1 MLFKQNSCPSE
12 QSGVRLFE
20 CRQEAFGVQLNC
32 YAFAAGDVLID
43 TGSHS
48 LRRHFR
54 PFIDEVNP
62 ELVMITHHHEDHTGN
77 ASYCNSK
84 GIPVLMNP
92 LFRKE
97 CTEKA
102 NYPFYR
108 RMFWGKRPAFQS
120 GTLPEVIH
128 SGRDVFKVISTQG
141 HAADHVSFLNEST
154 GQLFSGD
161 LYVSPKTKIVL
172 REESIPAIIRSIRD
186 ILTYDFDEM
195 FCCHAGYVK
204 NGKKAMKL
212 KLEYL
217 TKIKE
222 KVTALHHEGLGVNE
236 IQQTI
241 FPNKYPIMS
250 FSRGEWDSKH
260 IVSSII
266 EEL

>member
-1 MLFKQNSCPSE
+1 MLFKQYACESE

-20 CRQEAFGVQLNC
+20 CRQEAFGVKLNC
-32 YAFAAGDVLID
+32 YAFAAGNVLID

-48 LRRHFR
+48 LRHHFR

-128 SGRDVFKVISTQG
+128 SGRDVFKVISTPG
-141 HAADHVSFLNEST
+141 HAADHVSFLN
-154 GQLFSGD
+154 
-161 LYVSPKTKIVL
+161 
-172 REESIPAIIRSIRD
+172 A
-186 ILTYDFDEM
+186 
-195 FCCHAGYVK
+195 
-204 NGKKAMKL
+204 
-212 KLEYL
+212 
-217 TKIKE
+217 
-222 KVTALHHEGLGVNE
+222 
-236 IQQTI
+236 
-241 FPNKYPIMS
+241 
-250 FSRGEWDSKH
+250 
-260 IVSSII
+260 
-266 EEL
+266 